1 MSCLTR
7 QLQQS
12 LRCYLE
18 SHENM
23 AYAKTPEIVREEL
36 VKLGVCPSDVTPD
49 QVSMIL
55 NGIRLK
61 KMT

>member
-1 MSCLTR
+1 
-7 QLQQS
+7 
-12 LRCYLE
+12 
-18 SHENM
+18 M
-23 AYAKTPEIVREEL
+23 AYAKAPEIVREEL
-36 VKLGVCPSDVTPD
+36 VELGVCPSDVTPD

>member
-18 SHENM
+18 SHGNM
-23 AYAKTPEIVREEL
+23 AYAKAPEIVREEL
-36 VKLGVCPSDVTPD
+36 VELGVCPSDVTPD